1 MNKIIE
7 ISEIEFEIFANNRL
21 YTLRYY
27 LPTGDDD
34 DEKTPYYCNN
44 VEGIY
49 TLYTYLNIYYIHSI
63 HIYIPIYIYKLY
75 VYI

>member
-34 DEKTPYYCNN
+34 DDEKT
-44 VEGIY
+44 
-49 TLYTYLNIYYIHSI
+49 L
-63 HIYIPIYIYKLY
+63 
-75 VYI
+75 